1 MLKVHST
8 APTASSLTITSA
20 RIRSQVPSAVHLPQ
34 PLMGGLPRPVALG
47 KIPPRRTGAQLPP
60 DRVDHLPV
68 IPPPPAPATRCG
80 QQRLDPR
87 PGDIGQLSATHHR
100 TSIRADPS
108 TDPHPTPRP
117 TLSGPRP
124 PARAIRRTP
133 DRRRFLTK
141 LLVIAARAYAH
152 GWPCRIGDHTIPA

>member
-20 RIRSQVPSAVHLPQ
+20 RIRSQVPPAVLFPQ
-34 PLMGGLPRPVALG
+34 PLRGGLPRPVALG

-87 PGDIGQLSATHHR
+87 PGDIGQLSATTIEQAFAR
-100 TSIRADPS
+100 TPQ
-108 TDPHPTPRP
+108 
-117 TLSGPRP
+117 L
-124 PARAIRRTP
+124 IRRTRP
-133 DRRRFLTK
+133 SRRGRWSPRRR
-141 LLVIAARAYAH
+141 R
-152 GWPCRIGDHTIPA
+152 GSPPGGSRPR